1 MSVRLARARG
11 ESPVASACLLEM
23 SGHRCLSRTAVQ
35 RPYSDV
41 GEADAPAD
49 TAATTV
55 TDPKLDRPMAPRFR
69 VTYATLSADNDD
81 LHTGYEQGLQTA
93 RSLVRQHPAGLRG
106 DGESRTT
113 GETSEVRSPVD
124 TSSFSAA
131 KLYDCL
137 RDAGLPAGVLH
148 VVPGGDEVGQGLV
161 SNADVD
167 GLTFTGSYAVGMSIY
182 RSFATSYPKPVV
194 CEMGGKNPTIVSRK
208 ADLDLAAAGIVRSAF
223 GFFSRRAATR
233 FRPTLSYITAAI
245 ESRLRVCAHE
255 VPPSVRWPTLSRCAG
270 RPQPSPAMLAAR
282 SSCTRAG

>member
-81 LHTGYEQGLQTA
+81 LHTAYEQGLQTA
-93 RSLVRQHPAGLRG
+93 RSWFGSTLPVYV

-113 GETSEVRSPVD
+113 SETSEVRSPV
-124 TSSFSAA
+124 T
-131 KLYDCL
+131 
-137 RDAGLPAGVLH
+137 P
-148 VVPGGDEVGQGLV
+148 P
-161 SNADVD
+161 
-167 GLTFTGSYAVGMSIY
+167 
-182 RSFATSYPKPVV
+182 RS
-194 CEMGGKNPTIVSRK
+194 
-208 ADLDLAAAGIVRSAF
+208 
-223 GFFSRRAATR
+223 
-233 FRPTLSYITAAI
+233 
-245 ESRLRVCAHE
+245 
-255 VPPSVRWPTLSRCAG
+255 
-270 RPQPSPAMLAAR
+270 PQPSSTIACVTRGCRPV
-282 SSCTRAG
+282 SCTWCPVATRSVGRWCRTRTSTG